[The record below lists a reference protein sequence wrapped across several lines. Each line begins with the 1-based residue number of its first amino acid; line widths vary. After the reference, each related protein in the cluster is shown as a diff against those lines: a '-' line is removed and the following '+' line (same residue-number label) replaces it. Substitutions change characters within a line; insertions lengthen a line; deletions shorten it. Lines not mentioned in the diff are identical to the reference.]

1 MNDDRQD
8 IPMLGRDL
16 PKGIELGIRNYWYP
30 VLASKDVPEGKPV
43 GFKALGEDLVAW
55 RDRDGAAHVVRDR
68 CPHRSA
74 RLSAGRVVGGDLQCA
89 WHGLRFN
96 GQGKCTLIPW
106 EPDDSTLR
114 DLVPVAAYP
123 TEELA
128 GYVWSYLS
136 DDKAFPV
143 PPFIECMPEEFVD
156 PAGYISFNHEVIV
169 WNCNWLQGLDASD
182 GYHAIMLHSE
192 SQGVAS
198 VQWQAGQLKKA
209 AARIEDRRMR
219 VVETTQGL
227 RGVGVDGEGKEIHH
241 GHVLAGWIGER
252 WTLPCLYTIPTVP
265 GPNTGPI
272 VVRFYQVPIDENH
285 TRSFRT
291 VTMRAE
297 TDEERSRCTRLWNE
311 VLLPRQ
317 LTIGAED
324 QAMCESMGDLAASR
338 ASEFLFNVDRDV
350 QGVRRMLADAF
361 IGQLKG
367 NRPVPTRAALIY
379 AVPRTDPIVYAAQA

>member
-1 MNDDRQD
+1 MTERPDDV
-8 IPMLGRDL
+8 PMMGRDL
-16 PKGIELGIRNYWYP
+16 PKGIELGMRNYWYP
-30 VLASKDVPEGKPV
+30 VLASEDVPVGKPV
-43 GFKALGEDLVAW
+43 GFRVLGEDLVAW
-55 RDRDGAAHVVRDR
+55 RDLTGKVQVVHDR

-74 RLSAGRVVGGDLQCA
+74 RLSVGRVVGGDVQCA

-106 EPDDSTLR
+106 EPDDSKLR
-114 DLVPVAAYP
+114 DLVPIAAYP
-123 TEELA
+123 TEERA

-136 DDKAFPV
+136 DHKAFPV
-143 PPFIECMPEEFVD
+143 PPFLDCLPEEFVD
-156 PAGYISFNHEVIV
+156 PTGYISFNHRVHV
-169 WNCNWLQGLDASD
+169 WNCNWLQALDASD

-198 VQWQAGQLKKA
+198 VQWHEGQLKKA
-209 AARIEDRRMR
+209 AARAEDRRMR

-227 RGVGVDGEGKEIHH
+227 RGVGIDGEGKEIHH

-265 GPNTGPI
+265 GPNTGAI
-272 VVRFYQVPIDENH
+272 VVRLYQVPVDATH
-285 TRSFRT
+285 CRTFRT

-297 TDEERSRCTRLWNE
+297 SEEDRARCTRIWNE

-317 LTIGAED
+317 TTISAED
-324 QAMCESMGDLAASR
+324 QSMCESLGDLAASR

-350 QGVRRMLADAF
+350 LNVRRMFADAF
-361 IGQLKG
+361 VGQLQG
-367 NRPVPTRAALIY
+367 NRPLPTREALVY
-379 AVPRTDPIVYAAQA
+379 AVPKSAPIKYAAQA